1 MGNSP
6 HSSFTSQSA
15 ANSPITD
22 AKQHLV
28 KPTTTKPAAFAPS
41 ANQSNTTA
49 LQSYTQPAQQ
59 LPTQLHPSLIQAYN
73 NQPSYY
79 LHQPTYG
86 YQQQQQQQQ
95 HQEFNQP
102 SQQYHDHHGYYSN
115 NNILNQNQPAPQ
127 QNPVKP
133 FKKTYKKIRDEDLKG
148 PFKCLWS
155 NCNIIFETPEILYDH
170 LCDDHVG

>member
-1 MGNSP
+1 MLRHLHLLLRPNHLTLMLWVTVPIP
-6 HSSFTSQSA
+6 HSLPQSA

-49 LQSYTQPAQQ
+49 PQSYTQPAQQ
-59 LPTQLHPSLIQAYN
+59 LPTQLHPSLNQAYN

-86 YQQQQQQQQ
+86 YQQQQQ

-133 FKKTYKKIRDEDLKG
+133 FKRHTRKSETKI
-148 PFKCLWS
+148 
-155 NCNIIFETPEILYDH
+155 
-170 LCDDHVG
+170 